1 MTILLSVLN
10 SIIPIIVIVL
20 AIILVWKISKTVI
33 HMVIGFIIIGL
44 VLWGAYEVYKVGLD
58 QSVDGA
64 GYLVVFIKGV
74 EMLITR
80 LKDLLL

>member
-1 MTILLSVLN
+1 
-10 SIIPIIVIVL
+10 
-20 AIILVWKISKTVI
+20 
-33 HMVIGFIIIGL
+33 MVIGFIIIGL